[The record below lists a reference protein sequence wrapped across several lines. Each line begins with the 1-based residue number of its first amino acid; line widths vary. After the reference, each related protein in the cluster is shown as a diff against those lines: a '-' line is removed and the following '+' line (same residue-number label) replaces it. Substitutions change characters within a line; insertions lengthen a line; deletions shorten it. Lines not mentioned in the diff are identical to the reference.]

1 MAASSRVRL
10 ALERVLH
17 APLADDTQDAQ
28 DTLLLREAE
37 LLDILASGEPVHA
50 EKQTPLEARRQVRLQ
65 MWAERGDFSAVHA
78 ADLVPEEKTE
88 LSTLEQLRALRREA
102 SPAPTAAPIQAGTIA
117 ESEFFPLRDRMLHQ
131 LEMGLFNAEQ
141 AQNLLGMLIHNAR
154 AQVAPGSDLSTVLA
168 AQPEYFL
175 EPQTVSLS
183 ALSKPQEDTEPES
196 AAAAV
201 PLHERKLLL
210 EQKEQSL
217 RRCADILA
225 SGAAE
230 LRKSAAP
237 ERARWSALSAIQK
250 RGWKLTPGRPLV
262 DMERFDMA
270 GRRANVL
277 DGFGT
282 PVLQGSGALN
292 EEGARDAWIGYGPAE
307 APISLLQRTLAYWA
321 EAGDDHSA
329 RLAFPDRAW
338 RQLRVTFQTT
348 DGSKRWVSSARVPD
362 ADASLDAQLCD
373 AQRDAVDSQ
382 LFHDLAA
389 HSGTLSP
396 VLARVVSESSITLPL
411 SSGLELEIAL
421 VPQDAVE
428 TEAEASPHASLLLAV
443 LRLRM
448 LRSWTQRMDAQ
459 RRARI
464 NARPPPPRADLMA
477 PLWRLYQYTLVRH
490 CADAVPFAAPC
501 GAGPCRGCAC
511 GRYVRVEAVRDAGRR
526 ADVARVA
533 VGPCQ
538 RGRSGPGVRG
548 HRADLPGAE
557 PGCTARAPRT
567 QPPAGLFPAA
577 PDAREHRSAPSAGV
591 GPARGAPRCGA
602 PTIDLHLPHDL
613 PPTSSAYDAIR
624 PAVDCAGVRR
634 TCRRRGQGT
643 AQNDADRDQV

>member
-17 APLADDTQDAQ
+17 APLTDEAQDAH

-65 MWAERGDFSAVHA
+65 MWAERGDFSALHA
-78 ADLVPEEKTE
+78 ADLAPENKETQ
-88 LSTLEQLRALRREA
+88 SALEQLRALRREA

-131 LEMGLFNAEQ
+131 LEMALFNAEQ

-154 AQVAPGSDLSTVLA
+154 AQVAPGSDLTTVLA

-183 ALSKPQEDTEPES
+183 ALAKPQEDAEPES
-196 AAAAV
+196 AADSA

-225 SGAAE
+225 SGAME
-230 LRKSAAP
+230 LRKSAP
-237 ERARWSALSAIQK
+237 SERARWSALSAIQK

-270 GRRANVL
+270 GRRTNVL

-307 APISLLQRTLAYWA
+307 APISLVQRTLAYWA
-321 EAGDDHSA
+321 EASDDHSA

-348 DGSKRWVSSARVPD
+348 DKSKRWVSSARVPD
-362 ADASLDAQLCD
+362 AEASLDAQLCD

-396 VLARVVSESSITLPL
+396 VLAHVVSESSITLPL

-428 TEAEASPHASLLLAV
+428 AEDEASPHASLLLAV

-448 LRSWTQRMDAQ
+448 LRSWTQRIDAQ
-459 RRARI
+459 RSARI
-464 NARPPPPRADLMA
+464 NARQPPPRVDLMA
-477 PLWRLYQYTLVRH
+477 PLWRLYQYTLVRNRT
-490 CADAVPFAAPC
+490 DAVPFAAPC
-501 GAGPCRGCAC
+501 GAGPCC
-511 GRYVRVEAVRDAGRR
+511 GRTCRCDVRVEALRDVGRR
-526 ADVARVA
+526 ADVAGVA
-533 VGPCQ
+533 AGPRE
-538 RGRSGPGVRG
+538 RGRGRPRLWG
-548 HRADLPGAE
+548 HRPDLPWLQPRGA
-557 PGCTARAPRT
+557 ARA
-567 QPPAGLFPAA
+567 
-577 PDAREHRSAPSAGV
+577 S
-591 GPARGAPRCGA
+591 
-602 PTIDLHLPHDL
+602 
-613 PPTSSAYDAIR
+613 
-624 PAVDCAGVRR
+624 CA
-634 TCRRRGQGT
+634 
-643 AQNDADRDQV
+643 

>member
-17 APLADDTQDAQ
+17 APLTDEAQDAH

-65 MWAERGDFSAVHA
+65 MWAERGDFSALHA
-78 ADLVPEEKTE
+78 ADLAPENKETP
-88 LSTLEQLRALRREA
+88 SALEQLRALRREA

-131 LEMGLFNAEQ
+131 LEMALFNAEQ

-154 AQVAPGSDLSTVLA
+154 AQVAPGSDLTTVLA

-183 ALSKPQEDTEPES
+183 ALAKPQEDAEPES
-196 AAAAV
+196 AADSA

-225 SGAAE
+225 SGAME
-230 LRKSAAP
+230 LRKSAP
-237 ERARWSALSAIQK
+237 SERARWSALSAIQK

-270 GRRANVL
+270 GRRTNVL

-321 EAGDDHSA
+321 EASDDHSA

-348 DGSKRWVSSARVPD
+348 DKSKRWVSSARVPD
-362 ADASLDAQLCD
+362 AEASLDAQLCD

-428 TEAEASPHASLLLAV
+428 AEDEASPHASLLLAV

-448 LRSWTQRMDAQ
+448 LRSWTQRIDAQ
-459 RRARI
+459 RSARI
-464 NARPPPPRADLMA
+464 NARQPPPRVDLMA
-477 PLWRLYQYTLVRH
+477 PLWRLYQYTLVRNRT
-490 CADAVPFAAPC
+490 DAVPFAAPC
-501 GAGPCRGCAC
+501 SAGPCC
-511 GRYVRVEAVRDAGRR
+511 GRTCRCDVRVEALRDVGRR
-526 ADVARVA
+526 ADVAGVA
-533 VGPCQ
+533 AGPRE
-538 RGRSGPGVRG
+538 RGRGRPRLWG
-548 HRADLPGAE
+548 HRPDLPWLQPRGA
-557 PGCTARAPRT
+557 ARA
-567 QPPAGLFPAA
+567 
-577 PDAREHRSAPSAGV
+577 S
-591 GPARGAPRCGA
+591 
-602 PTIDLHLPHDL
+602 
-613 PPTSSAYDAIR
+613 
-624 PAVDCAGVRR
+624 CA
-634 TCRRRGQGT
+634 
-643 AQNDADRDQV
+643 